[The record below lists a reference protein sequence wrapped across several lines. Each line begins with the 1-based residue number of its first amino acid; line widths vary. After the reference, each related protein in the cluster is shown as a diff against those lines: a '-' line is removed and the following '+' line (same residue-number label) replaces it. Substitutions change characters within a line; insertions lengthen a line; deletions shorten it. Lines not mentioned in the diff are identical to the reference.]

1 MASNRFGKHFSL
13 TTFGESHGP
22 AIGGIIDGCPAG
34 IEINFLAIQHQLNR
48 RKPGQNQWVT
58 PREEG
63 DEVEWLS
70 GIFEG
75 KTTGAPIAFVIKN
88 NDTRSADYANIQTIY
103 RPGHA
108 DFVYEKKYGHRDHRG
123 GGRSS
128 ARETACRV
136 VAGAI
141 ASQLLKEM
149 GITITAYVNSIKD
162 LHVSKGYAYL
172 PLHTV
177 DESPVRCPEKTTS
190 DRMVQLIEEV
200 KSQKDSLGGTI
211 VCVSEGVPIG
221 WGSPIYEKLNAA
233 LAHAMFSIN
242 AVKGFEMGDGFS
254 STLRYGS
261 QNNDAI
267 IGGTNHDGGITGG
280 ISNGKDIWFKVAF
293 KPTSSIGQTQ
303 TTQDASGT
311 SVDLTLEGRHDPC
324 VLIRAVPIIEA
335 TTAMILY
342 NAFLENKIETK
353 SHCNFVSPI

>member
-1 MASNRFGKHFSL
+1 M
-13 TTFGESHGP
+13 
-22 AIGGIIDGCPAG
+22 
-34 IEINFLAIQHQLNR
+34 
-48 RKPGQNQWVT
+48 
-58 PREEG
+58 
-63 DEVEWLS
+63 
-70 GIFEG
+70 
-75 KTTGAPIAFVIKN
+75 
-88 NDTRSADYANIQTIY
+88 
-103 RPGHA
+103 
-108 DFVYEKKYGHRDHRG
+108 
-123 GGRSS
+123 
-128 ARETACRV
+128 
-136 VAGAI
+136 
-141 ASQLLKEM
+141 
-149 GITITAYVNSIKD
+149 
-162 LHVSKGYAYL
+162 
-172 PLHTV
+172 
-177 DESPVRCPEKTTS
+177 RCPEKTTS

-353 SHCNFVSPI
+353 